1 MLSLNL
7 LSVKNFH
14 PVSFTP
20 RLAQHIFA
28 FKLMMAE
35 EKEKS
40 LRKKFILLSRRRRAT
55 LSRRLEGENGLKAA
69 ASRARRANAMKNLF
83 FICAD
88 SDTEGERLQPSSI
101 STQQQSE
108 RVKTARKRGGEK
120 SV

>member
-7 LSVKNFH
+7 LTVKNFH

-20 RLAQHIFA
+20 RLAQRICIQVNDGRR
-28 FKLMMAE
+28 
-35 EKEKS
+35 EKKS

-88 SDTEGERLQPSSI
+88 SDTE
-101 STQQQSE
+101 
-108 RVKTARKRGGEK
+108 
-120 SV
+120 